1 MGWLDDTGD
10 FFRDMFHH
18 WVGIVSGIF
27 SILTALFQL
36 CSPSYFAGDK
46 GLTHSRVLFV
56 LLSMVAFFLACRS
69 AWKEKQVALNK
80 SVDALNSAIDTN
92 HPEVTVEFTIR
103 PTNNTYVGGG
113 PQVQIINR
121 GSGDAWCPQIE
132 DAVIGDYIVSF
143 NCPSILERVNHVRRT
158 ASSRKLISTPPMGLN
173 ASYAQAQEQI
183 GKEVA
188 HGGGV
193 EVHPDSYTMA
203 FDLKVRW
210 EDSRGL
216 VHSEESLIR
225 TPTEWPRQNSHS
237 VFTGCLSQKGRSM
250 PADENESMERKCS
263 PKLA

>member
-36 CSPSYFAGDK
+36 CSPSYFAGDN

-56 LLSMVAFFLACRS
+56 LLSVVAFFLACRS

-143 NCPSILERVNHVRRT
+143 NCPSILEKGKPCAANCF
-158 ASSRKLISTPPMGLN
+158 I
-173 ASYAQAQEQI
+173 
-183 GKEVA
+183 KEVDINSSNGLERLLRTGA
-188 HGGGV
+188 RADREGSG
-193 EVHPDSYTMA
+193 P
-203 FDLKVRW
+203 W
-210 EDSRGL
+210 WRG
-216 VHSEESLIR
+216 R
-225 TPTEWPRQNSHS
+225 
-237 VFTGCLSQKGRSM
+237 G
-250 PADENESMERKCS
+250 S
-263 PKLA
+263 P